1 MTRIAFTVPLAL
13 GAMLAAANAATAG
26 DNVPAKTGFSGG
38 AVGTPSMTL
47 VGQGTAASARTAAD
61 TEQVWYHGYYRGY
74 RRGFYNGYYGGL
86 GGYYGAYY
94 PAVYPYGVGYYSPAF
109 YPPVL
114 GFNGRFGGISV
125 GLYGINGTGSDV
137 SAPAVSLNLTGSPY
151 SVAQRPTQ
159 QTPAPTTQ
167 PGGYRYDWGPANPVP
182 LPKQDPSAP
191 NSQATPTL
199 PPDAGLPVSLPK
211 KATQPA
217 KPYTYKGY
225 GEK

>member
-13 GAMLAAANAATAG
+13 GAMLAVGNTATAG
-26 DNVPAKTGFSGG
+26 DKVPAKSGFSGG
-38 AVGTPSMTL
+38 AVSTTSMTL
-47 VGQGTAASARTAAD
+47 VGQGTAASAKAASD
-61 TEQVWYHGYYRGY
+61 SEQVWYHGYYRGY
-74 RRGFYNGYYGGL
+74 RRGFYSGYYGGL
-86 GGYYGAYY
+86 GGYYGGYY
-94 PAVYPYGVGYYSPAF
+94 PALYPYGAGYYSPAF

-114 GFNGRFGGISV
+114 GINGRFGGISV

-137 SAPAVSLNLTGSPY
+137 SASAVSLNLTGSPY

-159 QTPAPTTQ
+159 QQTLAPTAQ
-167 PGGYRYDWGPANPVP
+167 PGYRYDWGPANPVP
-182 LPKQDPSAP
+182 LPKQDASAP
-191 NSQATPTL
+191 NGQAAPSL

-211 KATQPA
+211 KITQPA